1 MQLRNSLSEQLQK
14 PMRFNDHTVTGPL
27 LAQLT
32 PVLVDALNDPDEKP
46 ISPHFVFEEMQRR
59 RAELGVKAITSQMH
73 TFVESIT
80 VSHMLHLKIPTIS
93 SEIPTIYRVKIL
105 NVPCFALPTI
115 LPVVQASRSSCNS
128 CRAISRHPP
137 SPPDDHYRGTT
148 HIRTSG
154 RAMLTR
160 PGPGSHNRDPFR
172 SLTYL
177 AVRRKGLRRKY
188 HRNSIEANSVAQF
201 ALGCNKDNGGRSR
214 NFEYKF
220 LF

>member
-80 VSHMLHLKIPTIS
+80 VSHMLHT
-93 SEIPTIYRVKIL
+93 
-105 NVPCFALPTI
+105 
-115 LPVVQASRSSCNS
+115 
-128 CRAISRHPP
+128 
-137 SPPDDHYRGTT
+137 
-148 HIRTSG
+148 
-154 RAMLTR
+154 
-160 PGPGSHNRDPFR
+160 
-172 SLTYL
+172 
-177 AVRRKGLRRKY
+177 
-188 HRNSIEANSVAQF
+188 
-201 ALGCNKDNGGRSR
+201 
-214 NFEYKF
+214 
-220 LF
+220 